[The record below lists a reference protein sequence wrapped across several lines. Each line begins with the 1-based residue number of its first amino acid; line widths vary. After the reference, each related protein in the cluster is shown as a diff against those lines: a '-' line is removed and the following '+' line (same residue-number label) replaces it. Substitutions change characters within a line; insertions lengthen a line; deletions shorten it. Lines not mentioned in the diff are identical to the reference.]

1 MNTDQLLDFR
11 RSKDELFRTSHDSPL
26 THVDRHDFQG
36 LDYYEP
42 APGLVFTLPVE
53 PEDASEI
60 SFETSDNRVK
70 TYRRAGKVSFE
81 VDGHPAQLTLY
92 DTGHPGFF
100 IPFRDQ
106 TSGNATYGAG
116 RYLDVDANDDGTV
129 TIDFNLA
136 YNPSCVYDEGYSCPI
151 PPIENW
157 LQVPIEAGEKMF
169 ESKGSTSH

>member
-11 RSKDELFRTSHDSPL
+11 RNKDEFFRTSHDSPL
-26 THVDRHDFQG
+26 NHADRHGFEG
-36 LDYYEP
+36 LHYYEP
-42 APGLVFTLPVE
+42 RPDLVFTLPVE
-53 PEDASEI
+53 PEDGSEI

-70 TYRRAGKVSFE
+70 TYRRAGKVDFE

-92 DTGHPGFF
+92 DTGHPGYF
-100 IPFRDQ
+100 IPFRDK
-106 TSGNATYGAG
+106 TSGEATYGAG
-116 RYLDVDANDDGTV
+116 RYLDIDANNDETV

-157 LQVPIEAGEKMF
+157 LQVPIEAGEKNF
-169 ESKGSTSH
+169 K

>member
-11 RSKDELFRTSHDSPL
+11 RNKDEFFRTSHDSPL
-26 THVDRHDFQG
+26 NHADRHEFEG
-36 LDYYEP
+36 LNYYEP
-42 APGLVFTLPVE
+42 RPDLVFTLPVE
-53 PEDASEI
+53 PEDGSEI

-70 TYRRAGKVSFE
+70 TYRRAGKVDFE

-92 DTGHPGFF
+92 DTGHPGYF
-100 IPFRDQ
+100 IPFRDK
-106 TSGNATYGAG
+106 TSGDATYGAG
-116 RYLDVDANDDGTV
+116 RYLDIDVNDDGAV

-157 LQVPIEAGEKMF
+157 LQVPIEAGERNFK
-169 ESKGSTSH
+169 